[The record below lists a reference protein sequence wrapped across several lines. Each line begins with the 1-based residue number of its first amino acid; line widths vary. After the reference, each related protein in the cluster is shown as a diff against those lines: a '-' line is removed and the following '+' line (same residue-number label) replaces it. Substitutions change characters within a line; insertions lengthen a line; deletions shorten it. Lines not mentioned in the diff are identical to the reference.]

1 MVMLSIGEVAARTG
15 LRPSAIRFYES
26 EGLLPRA
33 LRQGGKRVY
42 DASIVERVAAIQ
54 LAKAAGLEL
63 AEIRIMMTAGA
74 SGPQRVWRELIKGK
88 RAQLDR
94 EMQALALMKRVL
106 ANIAQCSCATLAGCG
121 RKFER
126 ALRNYSVRT
135 EQYRRVNKPTRRS
148 TFTKHPYITRRS
160 NTKT

>member
-1 MVMLSIGEVAARTG
+1 MLTIGEVAAKTG
-15 LRPSAIRFYES
+15 LRPSAIRFYET

-42 DASIVERVAAIQ
+42 DASILERVAAIQ

-63 AEIRIMMTAGA
+63 AEIRAMLTAAAA
-74 SGPQRVWRELIKGK
+74 SGPQRLWRERLKGK

-94 EMQALALMKRVL
+94 EMRTLALMKRVL
-106 ANIAQCSCATLAGCG
+106 ANIARCSCLTFDDCG
-121 RKFER
+121 RTFSAALER
-126 ALRNYSVRT
+126 YSAET

-148 TFTKHPYITRRS
+148 TLTKRAYITRRS

>member
-1 MVMLSIGEVAARTG
+1 MVMLSIGEVAAKTG
-15 LRPSAIRFYES
+15 LRASAIRFYER

-33 LRQGGKRVY
+33 SRQGGKRVY
-42 DASIVERVAAIQ
+42 DASIVEKVAAIQ

-74 SGPQRVWRELIKGK
+74 AGPKQVWRELIKGK

-106 ANIAQCSCATLAGCG
+106 ANIAHCSCGTLDDCG

-126 ALRNYSVRT
+126 ALREYSVQT
-135 EQYRRVNKPTRRS
+135 EQYRRVNKPIRRS
-148 TFTKHPYITRRS
+148 TFTKRAYITRRS